1 MGGPIYPINQ
11 NYQKSLAE
19 ELKGVSAALE
29 NAVEQL
35 DFIIQNM
42 LNECECNVPAPQEKQ
57 GCSCC

>member
-1 MGGPIYPINQ
+1 MGGPIMDQNNL

-35 DFIIQNM
+35 DFIIQDM
-42 LNECECNVPAPQEKQ
+42 LNECDCEDK
-57 GCSCC
+57 CCK